1 MTNNHIGLLTNKI
14 CRFLEMWSRK
24 IQTLPFLNEAQQT
37 QNDQSSQTERSG
49 FHLSKT
55 GDRIIEASG
64 HYQTASDYIDVQ
76 IVAVS
81 FRPFLNS
88 SN

>member
-1 MTNNHIGLLTNKI
+1 
-14 CRFLEMWSRK
+14 MWSRK